1 MTFSLQEIALQGFRA
16 YLVPQLFDL
25 RPGKSLGV
33 FASNAKGKSS
43 LVDAVEV
50 FFSESGSLDRLGSK
64 KSDTK
69 AGPEALEHVSAGKK
83 KIVPSVRLAFRDPP
97 AAERSETRQ
106 IKRPPAKCP
115 TVATDILSGCKH
127 AFIIRGHELRAFVER
142 HTPEDRYSEVSRWFG
157 LTPLVTS
164 QKNLRTLR
172 KRVTEMAGD
181 DKVLNARA
189 SDIAKATAGAVTT
202 LEEQDIIE
210 WINDVLLASL
220 DKSVVL
226 GSFNAADPGYLTLK
240 QKKRDEDDA
249 LGLSALD
256 QLLSALREVAREED
270 GKSEGRAVSF
280 RLAISALADAQKAEA
295 KERASASKSLF
306 AEVWEKAQHVLNDDS
321 IQLLQCPVC
330 EEQFSKSPHGSRGA
344 VSASITANL
353 ALLASYQ
360 QAVAAL
366 KKASEEAQQAHS
378 QLRAATQAL
387 ETLLKAGKYD
397 TELEALQPY
406 FKALVDWTLADG
418 QMEDEQ
424 ALLLLKT
431 LKGQVSASITSIRER
446 QGEAT
451 FAGAVTK
458 IGELRRI
465 ASNIRQAKFER
476 EELIDIRDVLEGS
489 ALRIDKGIAV
499 HVASLL
505 DGLRDEINRL
515 FSKIQGSSGATVTVG
530 LEPPDPDAKGRLKL
544 GLVIDFADNRKG
556 VNPAGYLSD
565 SQVHTIALS
574 LRLAAIKL
582 FNTSFPFVVLDDVV
596 TSYDADHRK
605 ALAAMMAED
614 FAGFQF
620 IVVTHDERFFRYL
633 KDHMPQG
640 AWQFKQITAIDK
652 DFGPRYLDHKIS
664 DDVIDMKLSNGDH
677 AANEIRQAEE
687 EWLLGKAREFGVS
700 LRIRDI
706 DRPYAYER
714 AEVASAIAS
723 FLKDI
728 GLKTPV
734 LPGFS
739 NPLWASLQTGD
750 VENFGSHFQDNP
762 NASGSVGDELKRW
775 AEFKEFRDLFKCNCG
790 NARFKRPKVGV
801 KRPLCAKCETP
812 FAFPEPM
819 TSSSPSVQA

>member
-1 MTFSLQEIALQGFRA
+1 
-16 YLVPQLFDL
+16 
-25 RPGKSLGV
+25 
-33 FASNAKGKSS
+33 
-43 LVDAVEV
+43 
-50 FFSESGSLDRLGSK
+50 
-64 KSDTK
+64 
-69 AGPEALEHVSAGKK
+69 
-83 KIVPSVRLAFRDPP
+83 
-97 AAERSETRQ
+97 
-106 IKRPPAKCP
+106 
-115 TVATDILSGCKH
+115 
-127 AFIIRGHELRAFVER
+127 
-142 HTPEDRYSEVSRWFG
+142 
-157 LTPLVTS
+157 
-164 QKNLRTLR
+164 
-172 KRVTEMAGD
+172 
-181 DKVLNARA
+181 
-189 SDIAKATAGAVTT
+189 
-202 LEEQDIIE
+202 
-210 WINDVLLASL
+210 
-220 DKSVVL
+220 
-226 GSFNAADPGYLTLK
+226 
-240 QKKRDEDDA
+240 
-249 LGLSALD
+249 
-256 QLLSALREVAREED
+256 
-270 GKSEGRAVSF
+270 
-280 RLAISALADAQKAEA
+280 
-295 KERASASKSLF
+295 
-306 AEVWEKAQHVLNDDS
+306 
-321 IQLLQCPVC
+321 
-330 EEQFSKSPHGSRGA
+330 
-344 VSASITANL
+344 
-353 ALLASYQ
+353 
-360 QAVAAL
+360 
-366 KKASEEAQQAHS
+366 
-378 QLRAATQAL
+378 
-387 ETLLKAGKYD
+387 
-397 TELEALQPY
+397 
-406 FKALVDWTLADG
+406 
-418 QMEDEQ
+418 
-424 ALLLLKT
+424 
-431 LKGQVSASITSIRER
+431 
-446 QGEAT
+446 
-451 FAGAVTK
+451 
-458 IGELRRI
+458 
-465 ASNIRQAKFER
+465 
-476 EELIDIRDVLEGS
+476 
-489 ALRIDKGIAV
+489 
-499 HVASLL
+499 
-505 DGLRDEINRL
+505 
-515 FSKIQGSSGATVTVG
+515 
-530 LEPPDPDAKGRLKL
+530 LKL